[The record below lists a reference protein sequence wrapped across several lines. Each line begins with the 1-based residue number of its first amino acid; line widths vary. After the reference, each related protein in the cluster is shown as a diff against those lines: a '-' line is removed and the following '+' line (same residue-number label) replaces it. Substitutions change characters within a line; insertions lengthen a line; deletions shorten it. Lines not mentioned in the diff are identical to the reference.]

1 MNTKEI
7 LIKLKDALINNALD
21 AGDVPVY
28 DIKEA
33 LIAEYTV
40 AIGKD
45 TIEYNRLF
53 NYCSL
58 IPDTGLNKNETIS
71 FIDRM
76 INYSIEISNHTSVN
90 TTELPDNIDPYEQ
103 YQTYLEL
110 SEHYKTANINQ
121 YYLCLENAYFHCK
134 DAKTKQEIHDKMTA
148 VKNSGHVTVKPAS
161 IVIV

>member
-7 LIKLKDALINNALD
+7 LIKLKDAIINNALD
-21 AGDVPVY
+21 TGDIPVN

-45 TIEYNRLF
+45 TIEYNRLL

-58 IPDTGLNKNETIS
+58 IPDTGLNKNEAIS

-76 INYSIEISNHTSVN
+76 INYSIEISKHSFSKYIF
-90 TTELPDNIDPYEQ
+90 TTTITLNFYMN
-103 YQTYLEL
+103 
-110 SEHYKTANINQ
+110 K
-121 YYLCLENAYFHCK
+121 
-134 DAKTKQEIHDKMTA
+134 
-148 VKNSGHVTVKPAS
+148 
-161 IVIV
+161 